1 MVNSK
6 IYSNE
11 EITKLLLSLSEE
23 KYKAF
28 SQSLIPGITNIM
40 GVRLP
45 KLRKLARE
53 ISKSDWRTYLKNCP
67 NDYFEE
73 IMLNGMVIGCIKADI
88 NEILDYVAEFV
99 PKINNWSVC
108 DSFCIGLKIT
118 KQYEEEVKIFL
129 EKYLQSDKEYDI
141 RFGVVMLLN
150 YYVKEENLE
159 DIFHITDGIHH
170 DSYYVKMAVAWL
182 IATCFCKHKEKTLRY
197 LLNNQLDDFT
207 YNKAL
212 QKIVESLK
220 VDKETK
226 EIIKS
231 MKRV

>member
-1 MVNSK
+1 MESNKV
-6 IYSNE
+6 YSND
-11 EITKLLLSLSEE
+11 EITKLLLNLSEDN
-23 KYKAF
+23 YKVF

-40 GVRLP
+40 GVRIP
-45 KLRKLARE
+45 NLRKLAKE

-67 NDYFEE
+67 SDYFEE
-73 IMLNGMVIGCIKADI
+73 IMLSGMVIGCVKTDI

-108 DSFCIGLKIT
+108 DGFCVGLKIT
-118 KQYEEEVKIFL
+118 KQYENEVKIFL
-129 EKYLQSDKEYDI
+129 EKYLQSDKEYEI
-141 RFGVVMLLN
+141 RFGVVMLIT

-159 DIFHITDGIHH
+159 GIFQTTDRIHH

-182 IATCFCKHKEKTLRY
+182 IATCFCSDMEKTNRY

-207 YNKAL
+207 FNKAL

-226 EIIKS
+226 KIIKS
-231 MKRV
+231 LKRV